1 MPFLSRGVENDVK
14 SMRREQTSGPT
25 LSLEFEYRGAEEK
38 EGKKA
43 RREKEKAMSVRPEQ
57 CGILVVSQRSE
68 KPHEHTLA
76 HTLAHTRTRT
86 QIYKAIFSSCI
97 LSPLWRVCCAPC
109 STHTHAHTC
118 TRTQRKHSLI
128 PW

>member
-76 HTLAHTRTRT
+76 HTRTRT
-86 QIYKAIFSSCI
+86 HALAHKYTRLFSPPASSH
-97 LSPLWRVCCAPC
+97 LYGVSVVLPAAL
-109 STHTHAHTC
+109 THMHTHARALRGNT
-118 TRTQRKHSLI
+118 L
-128 PW
+128 

>member
-57 CGILVVSQRSE
+57 CG
-68 KPHEHTLA
+68 
-76 HTLAHTRTRT
+76 
-86 QIYKAIFSSCI
+86 FSCQ
-97 LSPLWRVCCAPC
+97 PEE
-109 STHTHAHTC
+109 
-118 TRTQRKHSLI
+118 
-128 PW
+128 